1 MKISKITSFIILIFI
16 ILPLNSYSQKLNAK
30 KLDSLFN
37 EFKKNSFY
45 SSIYPAKKELE
56 NYQIAIIPELIKLL
70 NDTTF
75 VKLTGK
81 GDLIYPGSTTYH
93 GHGHYIPYNMDWI
106 SIRSGW
112 LLEDL
117 SFQDFG
123 YKNSEVNDDTLMK
136 LMNENYYD
144 YINKGTYEL
153 DWKNKTSQQ
162 KNIEYQKILSKKV
175 EKWWKEN
182 RKKWNRISAIKEALN
197 SNNENR
203 LSNVFQYLRF
213 GDSKCDNLTKEIYLN
228 EIVSLILVL
237 KEANTNPEIQE
248 QIKLL
253 LSDSV
258 NSKILDNKI

>member
-1 MKISKITSFIILIFI
+1 MKISKIALFIILIFI
-16 ILPLNSYSQKLNAK
+16 ILPLNCYSQKLNVI

-45 SSIYPAKKELE
+45 ASIYPAKKELE
-56 NYQIAIIPELIKLL
+56 NYQIAVIPKLIKLL
-70 NDTTF
+70 SDTTF
-75 VKLTGK
+75 VKLK
-81 GDLIYPGSTTYH
+81 GTADLIYPGTTTYY

-117 SFQDFG
+117 TFQDFG
-123 YKNSEVNDDTLMK
+123 YKNSEVNDETLMK
-136 LMNENYYD
+136 LMKENYYD
-144 YINKGTYEL
+144 YINNGTYEL

-162 KNIEYQKILSKKV
+162 KNIEYKKILFKKT

-182 RKKWNRISAIKEALN
+182 RKKWNRISAIKEALK

-213 GDSKCDNLTKEIYLN
+213 GNSKCDNLTKEIYLK
-228 EIVSLILVL
+228 EIEPLILVL
-237 KEANTNPEIQE
+237 KEANTYPEIQE
-248 QIKLL
+248 QIKLI